1 MTPINYDNE
10 GNGLLPLKE
19 LRIDAEIINNLETIT
34 FTGEIHLISSESEIL
49 DALKILGNRNL
60 VGFDTES
67 RPAFLKGQKFPVSII
82 QMATSDDAFIFQ
94 LKKIGFHPEIRK
106 FLSNP
111 EISKI
116 GVGVHDDIHRLKAM
130 ADFEPASFVDLS
142 CLAKSK
148 GLIQTGVRAL
158 AARYLG
164 RKLVKSSQKTN
175 WSKTDLSD
183 RQLRYAST
191 DAWICLSLFE
201 RIKEDNTDYFELK
214 RMETESECE

>member
-1 MTPINYDNE
+1 M
-10 GNGLLPLKE
+10 LPLKE

-34 FTGEIHLISSESEIL
+34 FHGEIHLISSESETI
-49 DALKILGNRNL
+49 DALKMLSNHNL

-67 RPAFLKGQKFPVSII
+67 RPAFLKGQKFPVAII
-82 QMATSDDAFIFQ
+82 QISVPDEAFIFQ
-94 LKKIGFHPEIRK
+94 LKRIGFHPEIRK

-116 GVGVHDDIHRLKAM
+116 GVGVHDDILRLKDM
-130 ADFEPASFVDLS
+130 ESFEPAGFVDLS
-142 CLAKSK
+142 CLAKNK

-158 AARYLG
+158 TARYLG

-175 WSKTDLSD
+175 WSTTCLTE

-191 DAWICLSLFE
+191 DAWICLSLFQ
-201 RIKEDNTDYFELK
+201 RINEDNTDYFEL
-214 RMETESECE
+214 RRQETESEQE